1 MFDTLYYQDPY
12 LRAFDATV
20 TACTPRPDG
29 LFAVVLSDTA
39 FYPEGGGQPGD
50 TGTLSGVRV
59 ADTQEQDGQ
68 VVHLCQGA
76 LAPGQAV
83 HGEIDW
89 VRRFRHMQCH
99 TGEHIFSGIAHA
111 LYGCRNVGFH
121 MSRGWV
127 TIDLTPPLSPE
138 QLAEVERQS
147 NAAVFADV
155 PTVVSYPDADALR
168 TLDYRSKKA
177 LSGPVRIVEAGGRD
191 VCACCGLHVARSGE
205 VGCIKVGT
213 QTPHRGGVRLTL
225 YIGWDAVQDYHEKQQ
240 SVTAISH
247 TLSAKP
253 HEVAQAVARM
263 AARNDRCAEEIIA
276 LHAEIFRL
284 RAALLP
290 QGQDKLWTFTQGL
303 TPVEIRQFADILAEQ
318 AGWAAVFSHAAD
330 GTYQYAICSR
340 TQDVRPVC
348 RALNAALD
356 GHGGGKAAVVQGAV
370 SAGQDAIE
378 AFCRAFPA
386 GRPVKPV

>member
-1 MFDTLYYQDPY
+1 MLDTLYYKDPY
-12 LRAFDATV
+12 LRAFDAAV

-50 TGTLSGVRV
+50 TGTLAGVRV
-59 ADTQEQDGQ
+59 ADTREQDGR
-68 VVHLCQGA
+68 VVHLCRGP
-76 LAPGQAV
+76 LAPGRIV

-89 VRRFRHMQCH
+89 ARRFRHMQCH
-99 TGEHIFSGIAHA
+99 TGEHIFSGVAHA

-121 MSRGWV
+121 ISRGWV

-138 QLAEVERQS
+138 QLAEAERQS

-155 PTVVSYPDADALR
+155 PTVVSFPDADALR

-177 LSGPVRIVEAGGRD
+177 ISGPVRIVRAGGRD

-205 VGCIKVGT
+205 VGCIKVGAH
-213 QTPHRGGVRLTL
+213 TPHRGGVRLTL
-225 YIGWDAVQDYHEKQQ
+225 YIGWDALHDYHEKQQ
-240 SVTAISH
+240 SVAAVSH

-263 AARNDRCAEEIIA
+263 AAQNDRRAEQIIA

-290 QGQDKLWTFTQGL
+290 RGQDKLWTFAEGL
-303 TPVEIRQFADILAEQ
+303 EPVEIRQFADILAEQ
-318 AGWAAVFSHAAD
+318 AGWAAVFSRAAD
-330 GTYQYAICSR
+330 GACRYAICSR

-348 RALNAALD
+348 RALHAAL
-356 GHGGGKAAVVQGAV
+356 GGRGGGKAAVTQGAV
-370 SAGQDAIE
+370 PAEEAAIA
-378 AFCRAFPA
+378 AFCRDFPA
-386 GRPVKPV
+386 GGPVKPV

>member
-138 QLAEVERQS
+138 QLAEV
-147 NAAVFADV
+147 
-155 PTVVSYPDADALR
+155 
-168 TLDYRSKKA
+168 
-177 LSGPVRIVEAGGRD
+177 
-191 VCACCGLHVARSGE
+191 
-205 VGCIKVGT
+205 
-213 QTPHRGGVRLTL
+213 
-225 YIGWDAVQDYHEKQQ
+225 
-240 SVTAISH
+240 
-247 TLSAKP
+247 
-253 HEVAQAVARM
+253 
-263 AARNDRCAEEIIA
+263 
-276 LHAEIFRL
+276 
-284 RAALLP
+284 
-290 QGQDKLWTFTQGL
+290 
-303 TPVEIRQFADILAEQ
+303 
-318 AGWAAVFSHAAD
+318 
-330 GTYQYAICSR
+330 
-340 TQDVRPVC
+340 
-348 RALNAALD
+348 
-356 GHGGGKAAVVQGAV
+356 
-370 SAGQDAIE
+370 
-378 AFCRAFPA
+378 
-386 GRPVKPV
+386 